1 LKFWKL
7 TTVKFNSLTMNTI
20 AYEIDEKVF
29 EKYAKKV
36 NIEENNDEYELVV
49 FRIKK
54 IKEEPSTNVLT
65 IIEYS
70 EKSFVVFGTKTK
82 EIKEKLKELGGK
94 YNPSLKHQDG
104 SSFPGWI
111 FSKKNEEKVRSLLA

>member
-111 FSKKNEEKVRSLLA
+111 FSKKNEEKV